1 MILKYLK
8 SAFRSFGRNKIA
20 SLINIFGMSIGLAS
34 IILICNWVYY
44 EYSFDKF
51 HNNKDRIYR
60 LIEKQSFDGQDE
72 QYLSSI
78 PEWLVGTFEE
88 DINGVESST
97 ALFNV
102 GSIWFGDNDNQIE
115 VKNVTFT
122 NNSFFKIFTLQFISG
137 SPENALI
144 NPQCIVIVESLARKL
159 FQDISPV
166 GKTILYQ
173 NKKAYTITGVIEDIP
188 NNSHFQTE
196 MLVSIE
202 ERKPGW
208 NQEDYNHTTNIYL
221 LLDEDTDPVT
231 LWKPLQQS
239 KEKYMPNNAE
249 FVEFQIQPLSDIH
262 LFSKHTM
269 WGQNWKKSDILLVKA
284 FILIGIFVM
293 IISTINYINLSTAA
307 VSKRFKEFG
316 LRKIVGSSKINL
328 IIQFLFESFVLLFI
342 SFWLSLLIIELLKPV
357 LIEIHLIE
365 QSLNLY
371 QSIEFLFLMI
381 LFIFILSIVAGIYPA
396 IILSSVKP
404 VDLFKKNLSNI
415 KNSFSI
421 RKILVIT
428 QLSITTIL
436 TITVLFIT
444 KQMLFMQ
451 HKEMGYKSEAVI
463 NFYSGDIFRQN
474 YETIKTDILTHN
486 SILNVTS
493 SNIPLGTSMWRN
505 CIHFEGEQENDQWVT
520 PYMMVD
526 YNFFEFY
533 DIQVTQ
539 GRTFSEDIALDKNHE
554 AFLVNESLANE
565 MGSENIIGRKFRTCN
580 SKWGEVVGVIKDFNY
595 RSLHHEIEPLAIQLG
610 LDYRNLVSVKV
621 SINDMQNAITLLEET
636 WKAYQPDQPFRYS
649 FLDEN
654 LNNLYASEKRTVRI
668 VSIFSVIS
676 IIISCIGL
684 LGLIMSVSESKTKE
698 IGIRKVNGAS
708 VINVLKLL
716 SGELISNVS
725 IALIIAVPIGWYTV
739 NLWRDNFA
747 YKSTISWWIFAL
759 SGLLILIIAWLTI
772 SYHTIK
778 AARKNPIEALRY
790 E

>member
-144 NPQCIVIVESLARKL
+144 NPQSIVIVESLARKL

>member
-144 NPQCIVIVESLARKL
+144 NPQSIVIVESLARKL

-208 NQEDYNHTTNIYL
+208 NQEDYNHTTSIYL

>member
-72 QYLSSI
+72 QYLSSM

-144 NPQCIVIVESLARKL
+144 NPQSIVIVESLARKL